1 MLYIAI
7 YLTAVPS
14 LTQGKVQSATA
25 RHAGTGAIVFIYFS
39 RVGWALG
46 WNSTQYLIGAEIFPP
61 RVRSLGTSM
70 IMCFHFVN
78 QYGNSKA
85 VPLILISGAPGL
97 SPKGTFWLFAAV
109 TLLGLGFVW
118 FFLPETAGK
127 SLEGMDEMFN
137 LPWHII
143 GRKGAE
149 LTKGKGSV
157 SEAMAL
163 GENEKGVDIEGAETV
178 EDVNPAAKRN

>member
-1 MLYIAI
+1 
-7 YLTAVPS
+7 
-14 LTQGKVQSATA
+14 
-25 RHAGTGAIVFIYFS
+25 
-39 RVGWALG
+39 
-46 WNSTQYLIGAEIFPP
+46 
-61 RVRSLGTSM
+61 M

-85 VPLILISGAPGL
+85 VPLMLINGAPGL
-97 SPKGTFWLFAAV
+97 SPNGTFWFFSAV

-143 GRKGAE
+143 GRKGAT
-149 LTKGKGSV
+149 LTAGKGSV
-157 SEAMAL
+157 AEAMAMGDSEKVAEIGREERL
-163 GENEKGVDIEGAETV
+163 EMTNHPQENTSHS
-178 EDVNPAAKRN
+178 NS